1 MVKNIKESHLMKGLY
16 LDTYQTIESLLRLC
30 ADELSLEEPSEFS
43 KTYISLNFTEVISIF
58 RSDVQIK

>member
-1 MVKNIKESHLMKGLY
+1 MKGLY